1 MLKVL
6 ITGGGTGIGRAAAIA
21 FAREGAKVAI
31 NYSRSEAEAKE
42 TLAAVKEAGGDGLL
56 CQADVADAAAVKD
69 MMAKI
74 KREWGSLDVL
84 VNNAGVTTFVDMAD
98 LDALTDEHWD
108 QVLNINLKGA
118 FYVCREGAK
127 LMESGSIVN
136 VASIA
141 GITGKGSSI
150 AYCASKAAMIS
161 LTKSL
166 ASVLAPNIRVN
177 AVAPGFID
185 TRWHAGRDEVK
196 KATAEALP
204 LKRLGT
210 PEDIAEV
217 IVATAKFSWVTGQ
230 VIVADGGQ
238 LNG

>member
-74 KREWGSLDVL
+74 RREWGSLDVL

>member
-1 MLKVL
+1 LLKVL
-6 ITGGGTGIGRAAAIA
+6 ITGGGTGIGKATALA

-31 NYSRSEAEAKE
+31 VYSRSEREAQE
-42 TLAAVKEAGGDGLL
+42 TLEEIKGAGGDGLL
-56 CQADVADAAAVKD
+56 CKANIADASVVKE
-69 MMAKI
+69 MMAEI
-74 KREWGSLDVL
+74 KREWGSLDIL
-84 VNNAGVTTFVDMAD
+84 INNAGVTTFVDLAD
-98 LDALTDEHWD
+98 LDALTEEHWD
-108 QVLNINLKGA
+108 QALNINLKGT
-118 FYVCREGAK
+118 FFVCREAAK

-166 ASVLAPNIRVN
+166 ASVLAPKIRVN

-185 TRWHAGRDEVK
+185 TRWHDGREEAK
-196 KATAEALP
+196 EATGQALP
-204 LKRLGT
+204 LKRIGT

-217 IVATAKFSWVTGQ
+217 IVATAKFAWVTGQ

>member
-21 FAREGAKVAI
+21 FAREGAKVAV

>member
-1 MLKVL
+1 
-6 ITGGGTGIGRAAAIA
+6 
-21 FAREGAKVAI
+21 
-31 NYSRSEAEAKE
+31 
-42 TLAAVKEAGGDGLL
+42 
-56 CQADVADAAAVKD
+56 

>member
-1 MLKVL
+1 L

>member
-1 MLKVL
+1 LLKVL

>member
-1 MLKVL
+1 L

-74 KREWGSLDVL
+74 RREWGSLDVL

>member
-1 MLKVL
+1 LLKVL
-6 ITGGGTGIGRAAAIA
+6 ITGGGTGIGRATAIA

-31 NYSRSEAEAKE
+31 NYSRSEEDAKQ
-42 TLAAVKEAGGDGLL
+42 TLEAVKAAGGDGLL
-56 CQADVADAAAVKD
+56 CQADVADAAAVKA
-69 MMAKI
+69 MMGRI
-74 KREWGSLDVL
+74 KSEWGSLDIL
-84 VNNAGVTTFVDMAD
+84 INNAGVTTFVDMAD

-108 QVLNINLKGA
+108 QALNVNLKGT
-118 FYVCREGAK
+118 FFVCREAVK
-127 LMESGSIVN
+127 LMDVGSIVN

-141 GITGKGSSI
+141 GLTGKGSSI

-166 ASVLAPNIRVN
+166 ASVLAPKIRVN

-185 TRWHAGRDEVK
+185 TRWHDGRDEVK
-196 KATAEALP
+196 KATAAALP

-210 PEDIAEV
+210 PEDMAEV